1 MKGVGAGTRVFD
13 LLDRKSAIPLS
24 VGKTLEPGREGPIR
38 FENVSFTYPSRKEVE
53 VLKGVDLQIEPGTSL
68 AIAYVIYA
76 PAGICRVVANLTF
89 VLVISFPKWPEWKW
103 EIQHPSLD
111 LPVLRPQQR
120 SSHVRRRGH
129 PRVHPRIMEG
139 TNRGR
144 LAGPYVVVSM
154 STARRKSISSS
165 TLHC

>member
-76 PAGICRVVANLTF
+76 PAGICRVVADLTF
-89 VLVISFPKWPEWKW
+89 VLLISFLQWPEWKW

-111 LPVLRPQQR
+111 LPFLRP
-120 SSHVRRRGH
+120 
-129 PRVHPRIMEG
+129 
-139 TNRGR
+139 
-144 LAGPYVVVSM
+144 
-154 STARRKSISSS
+154 K
-165 TLHC
+165 

>member
-76 PAGICRVVANLTF
+76 PAGICRVVPNLTF
-89 VLVISFPKWPEWKW
+89 VLSDFFSAVA
-103 EIQHPSLD
+103 
-111 LPVLRPQQR
+111 
-120 SSHVRRRGH
+120 
-129 PRVHPRIMEG
+129 RVGVGNP
-139 TNRGR
+139 
-144 LAGPYVVVSM
+144 ASKP
-154 STARRKSISSS
+154 
-165 TLHC
+165 

>member
-53 VLKGVDLQIEPGTSL
+53 VLKGVDLQIEVGTSL
-68 AIAYVIYA
+68 AIAYVPPI
-76 PAGICRVVANLTF
+76 PAEKSRSGLTAF
-89 VLVISFPKWPEWKW
+89 RFRTVPQRPEWEW

-111 LPVLRPQQR
+111 LPVLR
-120 SSHVRRRGH
+120 S
-129 PRVHPRIMEG
+129 
-139 TNRGR
+139 
-144 LAGPYVVVSM
+144 
-154 STARRKSISSS
+154 
-165 TLHC
+165 